1 MSGMA
6 LSQWLVPD
14 VSSEVAKF
22 RQFNRM
28 YTQYIGTLNQGLL
41 NSEYSL
47 AEARVLYE
55 LASRTAPK
63 ASEIAE
69 GLGVDPGYLSR
80 ILGKFEQD
88 GLLQRKASEQDGRH
102 SELTLTTRGRSAF
115 KKLNAL
121 SDEQARAVLAGS
133 ASHGSYRA
141 HRLHGLH
148 RKHPHED

>member
-1 MSGMA
+1 MTMSAMA
-6 LSQWLVPD
+6 TTSKMLPG
-14 VSSEVAKF
+14 VSGEIAKF

-69 GLGVDPGYLSR
+69 GLGMDPGYLSR
-80 ILGKFEQD
+80 ILGKFEHD
-88 GLLQRKASEQDGRH
+88 GLLQRRASEQ
-102 SELTLTTRGRSAF
+102 A
-115 KKLNAL
+115 
-121 SDEQARAVLAGS
+121 
-133 ASHGSYRA
+133 
-141 HRLHGLH
+141 
-148 RKHPHED
+148 

>member
-1 MSGMA
+1 MFGMVVP
-6 LSQWLVPD
+6 QPLVPD

-41 NSEYSL
+41 SSEYSL

-55 LASRTAPK
+55 LATRSAPK

-69 GLGVDPGYLSR
+69 GLGMDPGDLSR
-80 ILGKFEQD
+80 LLGKFERH
-88 GLLQRKASEQDGRH
+88 GLLQKKMSEQDGRYA
-102 SELTLTTRGRSAF
+102 ELILPARGRSVF

-121 SDEQARAVLAGS
+121 SDEQARAA
-133 ASHGSYRA
+133 
-141 HRLHGLH
+141 
-148 RKHPHED
+148 